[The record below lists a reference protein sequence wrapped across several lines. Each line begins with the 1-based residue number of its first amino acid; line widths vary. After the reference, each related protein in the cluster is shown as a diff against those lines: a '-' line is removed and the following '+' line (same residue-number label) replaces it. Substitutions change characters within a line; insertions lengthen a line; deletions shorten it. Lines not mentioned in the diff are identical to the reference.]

1 MLPGHKQFELKEL
14 LLGKFAVMKGDVS
27 MVEIQLSRNE
37 ENVLAIIRELY
48 LTHKKRI
55 PTNWIYD
62 KTSREG
68 MPNREVKTALMSL
81 STKEL
86 IYRDDLFWKPTF
98 DLKQEQSINKAGIP
112 FSLSKVAKCIKYINK
127 PSKPNQILM
136 NFIEIYG
143 MPENVESFLRYIRTL
158 GEDPTSCIT
167 RDADNK
173 YWIKDKFCERNT
185 TLQQFSAKGV

>member
-1 MLPGHKQFELKEL
+1 
-14 LLGKFAVMKGDVS
+14 

-55 PTNWIYD
+55 PINWIYE

-68 MPNREVKTALMSL
+68 MPNREVRTALMNL
-81 STKEL
+81 VTKKL
-86 IYRDDLFWKPTF
+86 IYRDDLFWKPSF
-98 DLKQEQSINKAGIP
+98 DLKQEQTINKAGIP
-112 FSLSKVAKCIKYINK
+112 FNLSKIANCLRKINE
-127 PSKPNQILM
+127 PSKLNEILM
-136 NFIEIYG
+136 KFIELYG
-143 MPENVESFLRYIRTL
+143 MPENVESFLRHIRTL

-167 RDADNK
+167 RDNDNK

-185 TLQQFSAKGV
+185 TLQQFSARCI